1 MPKLLEVENLS
12 IAFGEVT
19 CVHDIS
25 FSLSKGETL
34 AVVGESGS
42 GKSVTALSLA
52 RLNPTPPARY
62 TDGRILLDGGDVL
75 RMREAEVRAIRGR
88 KIGYIFQEPSTSL
101 NPVLSIR
108 AQMAEMLRLHRPD
121 VARNEINAEVIRW
134 LDLVGIVNPAQR
146 LRDNPFQ
153 LSGGMQ
159 QRVMIAMAL
168 CARPE
173 ILVADEPTTALDV
186 TIQAQIIALLKDL
199 KAKLGMS
206 VLMITHN
213 FGLVN
218 GLADRVI
225 VMFRGEIVEEGETAK
240 VIREPSH
247 PYTKALI
254 ACIPRVGSRLRR
266 LPNIAEL
273 MAQP

>member
-1 MPKLLEVENLS
+1 MSKLLEVENLT
-12 IAFGEVT
+12 IAFGPVT
-19 CVHDIS
+19 CVHSIS
-25 FSLSKGETL
+25 FSLEKGETV

-62 TDGRILLDGGDVL
+62 TSGRILLEDRDVL
-75 RMREAEVRAIRGR
+75 ALKEAEVRSIRGK

-108 AQMAEMLRLHRPD
+108 AQIAEMLRLHRPD
-121 VARNEINAEVIRW
+121 VTDVNAEIVHW
-134 LDLVGIVNPAQR
+134 LDLVGIINPAQR

-206 VLMITHN
+206 ILMITHN
-213 FGLVN
+213 FGLVK

-225 VMFRGEIVEEGETAK
+225 VMFRGEIVEQGETEK

-247 PYTKALI
+247 AYTKALI
-254 ACIPRVGSRLRR
+254 ACIPRIGTKLRR

-273 MAQP
+273 MAGT